1 MNPGKSRLKV
11 EGGKGRGKRCNY
23 IIISKIKMKSLM
35 VPVVDTSG
43 DWKKV
48 DIWEVYEQ
56 SLGLGQCVPIVWS
69 VFVRTFSLMESSHSH
84 QDSGFIHAGKE

>member
-1 MNPGKSRLKV
+1 
-11 EGGKGRGKRCNY
+11 
-23 IIISKIKMKSLM
+23 M